1 MAHRQHLWA
10 ALLLALLLLGHEAL
24 AQGPWRATR
33 DNTPGWQW
41 LTPAERIEHQARI
54 RGFSDYET
62 CALYRHEHRQLI
74 AGRAQAAGQRI
85 GPGRHDF
92 CAHLP
97 RRSR

>member
-1 MAHRQHLWA
+1 MARGQNVLVS
-10 ALLLALLLLGHEAL
+10 LLFSLLLLSQDAL

-62 CALYRHEHRQLI
+62 CALYRREHRQLI
-74 AGRAQAAGQRI
+74 SERAQAAGQQV

-92 CAHLP
+92 CKHLP

>member
-1 MAHRQHLWA
+1 MARGQNVLVS
-10 ALLLALLLLGHEAL
+10 LLFSLLLLSPDAL

-62 CALYRHEHRQLI
+62 CALYRREHRQLVSE
-74 AGRAQAAGQRI
+74 RAQAAGQQV

-92 CAHLP
+92 CKHLP

>member
-1 MAHRQHLWA
+1 MLRRQNVWTG
-10 ALLLALLLLGHEAL
+10 LALAWLLLGQDAL

-62 CALYRHEHRQLI
+62 CALYRREHRQLI
-74 AGRAQAAGQRI
+74 SARAQAAGQQV

-92 CAHLP
+92 CKHLLP
-97 RRSR
+97 RSR